1 MKLYGDRLT
10 WQRFVVYPQSL
21 HADFAIVPPLG
32 FDHFHIIL
40 HVTFTSFP
48 DIELSVIV
56 GDGGKVDKQI
66 TKSGFCTDATR
77 IAST

>member
-21 HADFAIVPPLG
+21 RADFATVPLLV

-40 HVTFTSFP
+40 HITFNSLP

-56 GDGGKVDKQI
+56 GDDGKVDKQI
-66 TKSGFCTDATR
+66 TKSGFCSDATR